1 MKYSN
6 IFDEVVS
13 IMHQDYAGYDEKI
26 GWDHPDYFKK
36 KIEDLEISGII
47 TPKLFTELVNEYLL
61 SFKDRHMYFNLHN
74 SEKVEV
80 KTCGF
85 TVRNYEDTL
94 YVTETKEEDRFEKG
108 TKIVSIDEES
118 ISSIRK
124 LHHTMLRESHPER
137 EEWDEILNKASFFEM
152 MNENNELEKMELKL
166 YKKTPRKSTYS
177 IDLIS
182 KDTLLFTFSDFADT
196 DRIVN
201 LIEEHKDELLKSK
214 NMIVDVRNNR
224 GGNSHA
230 SSSLLRYIFKKG
242 EKPSS
247 PLKVREFNCSDRN
260 VELFLE
266 QAEKVRSST
275 NNEETLKMIEY
286 GENQFK
292 TYRNQGFVAFDFS
305 EYIADL
311 ENNFEGENNPE
322 KVIILS
328 DYYCASAAEEFVK
341 TSKESSKVTVVGR
354 ATMGLNDYS
363 DIVCVQW
370 DKQFSLCYP
379 ISRLQQKTEID
390 PIHGKGIQPD
400 LYIKWTPK
408 HIEEDIDL
416 QQALK
421 LIEKS

>member
-1 MKYSN
+1 MKYLN
-6 IFDEVVS
+6 IFTEVVS
-13 IMHQDYAGYDEKI
+13 IMHQDYAGYEEKK
-26 GWDHPDYFKK
+26 GWDYPDYFTK
-36 KIEDLEISGII
+36 KIEDLETSELI
-47 TPKLFTELVNEYLL
+47 TPQLFTEIVNEYLI
-61 SFKDRHMYFNLHN
+61 SFQDRHMYFNLHN

-94 YVTETKEEDRFEKG
+94 YVTEAIEENRFGKG
-108 TKIVSIDEES
+108 AKIVSIDGQS

-137 EEWDEILNKASFFEM
+137 EEWDEILNRATYFELI
-152 MNENNELEKMELKL
+152 NENEALVKLELKL
-166 YKKTPRKSTYS
+166 YKRSPRKSTYT
-177 IDLIS
+177 IDYINEN
-182 KDTLLFTFSDFADT
+182 TLLLTFSDFGDT
-196 DRIVN
+196 NRIVN
-201 LIEEHKDELLKSK
+201 LIEKHKADLLESK
-214 NMIVDVRNNR
+214 NVIVDVRSNS
-224 GGNSHA
+224 GGNAHA
-230 SSSLLRYIFKKG
+230 FSSLMRYIFKKG

-247 PLKVREFNCSDRN
+247 KLKVREFNCSDRN

-275 NNEETLKMIEY
+275 DNEETLKMLEF
-286 GENQFK
+286 GENQFNR
-292 TYRNQGFVAFDFS
+292 YRNQGFVAFDFS
-305 EYIADL
+305 EYTAELD
-311 ENNFEGENNPE
+311 NNFEGENNPE
-322 KVIILS
+322 NVIILS
-328 DYYCASAAEEFVK
+328 DCYCASAGEEFVEL
-341 TSKESSKVTVVGR
+341 SKESSKVTIVGR
-354 ATMGLNDYS
+354 ATMGVNDYS

-379 ISRLQQKTEID
+379 ISRLEQKTEID

-421 LIEKS
+421 LINKS

>member
-6 IFDEVVS
+6 IFAEVVS

-36 KIEDLEISGII
+36 KIEDLETSGII
-47 TPKLFTELVNEYLL
+47 TPQRFTELVNEYLL

-108 TKIVSIDEES
+108 TRIVSIDGES

-137 EEWDEILNKASFFEM
+137 EEWDEILNKAS
-152 MNENNELEKMELKL
+152 
-166 YKKTPRKSTYS
+166 Y
-177 IDLIS
+177 
-182 KDTLLFTFSDFADT
+182 SDFADT

-201 LIEEHKDELLKSK
+201 LIEEHKDDLLKSK

-242 EKPSS
+242 EKPIS

-311 ENNFEGENNPE
+311 ENNFEGEDNLE

-328 DYYCASAAEEFVK
+328 DYYCASAAEEFVE
-341 TSKESSKVTVVGR
+341 TSKESSKVTIVGR

-379 ISRLQQKTEID
+379 ISRLQLKTEID
-390 PIHGKGIQPD
+390 PIHGKGIQPHV
-400 LYIKWTPK
+400 YIKWTPK

-421 LIEKS
+421 LIVKS

>member
-1 MKYSN
+1 MFTE
-6 IFDEVVS
+6 IVS
-13 IMHQDYAGYDEKI
+13 IMHQDYAGYEEKK
-26 GWDHPDYFKK
+26 GWDHPDYYTK
-36 KIEDLEISGII
+36 KIEDLETSEFI
-47 TPKLFTELVNEYLL
+47 TPQLFTELVNEYLI
-61 SFKDRHMYFNLHN
+61 SFQDRHMYFNLHN

-85 TVRNYEDTL
+85 AVRNYEDTL
-94 YVTETKEEDRFEKG
+94 YVTENNEEDRFEKG
-108 TKIVSIDEES
+108 AKIVSIDGES

-137 EEWDEILNKASFFEM
+137 EEWDEILNKASYFEM
-152 MNENNELEKMELKL
+152 MNKNKELEKLELKL

-177 IDLIS
+177 IDLINE
-182 KDTLLFTFSDFADT
+182 DTLLFTFSDFADT

-201 LIEEHKDELLKSK
+201 LIEEHKGDLLESK
-214 NMIVDVRNNR
+214 NVIIDVRNNR

-242 EKPSS
+242 EQPSS
-247 PLKVREFNCSDRN
+247 HLKVREFNCSDRN
-260 VELFLE
+260 VELFLK

-328 DYYCASAAEEFVK
+328 DYYCASAGEEFVE
-341 TSKESSKVTVVGR
+341 TSKDSSKVTIVGR

-390 PIHGKGIQPD
+390 PIHWKGIQPH